1 MTLSTAIIDVPL
13 GPALLREAGVPL
25 EDALW
30 LVRHRSFRARQRAL
44 RHRRGENILQ
54 QVQRFIQTATNVPSV
69 KLVQMV

>member
-13 GPALLREAGVPL
+13 EPALLRQAGVPL

-30 LVRHRSFRARQRAL
+30 LARHRSFRARQRAL
-44 RHRRGENILQ
+44 RHHRGENIVHL
-54 QVQRFIQTATNVPSV
+54 VQRFIRTATNVPSV